1 MVLMIYIMV
10 ILVRPDARR
19 RPRRRVAT
27 GLERTRLRR
36 PRQSRSGANGRRPP
50 GPTPATGAAPAQ
62 RGAAPARTFTD
73 ASPTRTSQPHLA
85 AAAPTRRGAAEHLP
99 APRGPTT
106 RTAAPRTG
114 RVRPARPGPARG
126 AASAGPGRAGPAS
139 MRTILYLQRDSNTS
153 LHTHHA
159 SPAASSPPGP
169 WRNGD
174 PEPHRLSSRVM
185 VRPRTLGPAPAIR
198 SRSVR
203 PRPRAGRPSGS
214 GAKAIRN
221 PPVAQPGRG
230 HPSRTGIRA
239 RSLAADCSSPALGGP
254 LLALAR
260 SDPEPHRLPGRVGG
274 SSRTSAFSYQ
284 SRPAADRSS
293 PSSERDAPGSGAVR
307 SGTPPVARSSR
318 RVEPRVSLQSP
329 HRVDP

>member
-1 MVLMIYIMV
+1 
-10 ILVRPDARR
+10 
-19 RPRRRVAT
+19 
-27 GLERTRLRR
+27 
-36 PRQSRSGANGRRPP
+36 
-50 GPTPATGAAPAQ
+50 
-62 RGAAPARTFTD
+62 
-73 ASPTRTSQPHLA
+73 
-85 AAAPTRRGAAEHLP
+85 
-99 APRGPTT
+99 
-106 RTAAPRTG
+106 
-114 RVRPARPGPARG
+114 
-126 AASAGPGRAGPAS
+126 
-139 MRTILYLQRDSNTS
+139 
-153 LHTHHA
+153 
-159 SPAASSPPGP
+159 
-169 WRNGD
+169 
-174 PEPHRLSSRVM
+174 M

-318 RVEPRVSLQSP
+318 RVEPHVSLQSP
-329 HRVDP
+329 VRRSAPLAGRRVSTVGRECRTESSRERRTESSRLSSEASAYRTSPASPRAGLERAQDPHPSLRCKWRHAAAEAVSRRQRTMITSHPSGESRPGTGLLPVRITHDSGLHSFIPFLSFMLDYLAPFVLI